1 MMTDPISD
9 LLTQVRNAGKARLKK
24 VDVPSSHIK
33 VAIVDILKKHGF
45 VKNFNLFRDGQKGV
59 LRVYLKYTG
68 KGKHVIHGIERVSKP
83 SRRVYSR
90 HDELAKVLN
99 GMGIS
104 VVSTS
109 QGIVTD
115 GEARENKVG
124 GEVICRV
131 W

>member
-24 VDVPSSHIK
+24 VDVPSSHVK
-33 VAIVDILKKHGF
+33 VSIVDILKKQGF
-45 VKNFNLFRDGQKGV
+45 VKNYKLFRDGHKGV
-59 LRVYLKYTG
+59 LRIYLKYVG
-68 KGKHVIHGIERVSKP
+68 KGRHVIHGIERVSRP
-83 SRRVYSR
+83 SRRVYAPYDR
-90 HDELAKVLN
+90 LTKVL
-99 GMGIS
+99 GGLGIS

-115 GEARENKVG
+115 DVARENKVG
-124 GEVICRV
+124 GEIICRV